1 MAEAQTLDQQL
12 EYARELRNQQRADTQ
27 KNRDERNIGKTAAH
41 IARHPIKSVK
51 EAGEMALQFGSARLL
66 QQAWFWL
73 IWSFGLTLIYIDI
86 HALGRIFFPN
96 VFCRLGDE
104 WLPVKTKTARAAAT
118 PIMWFETAAVI
129 GLNMLAFLIIVI
141 IIAIIG
147 TIAGVADKWYVETAF
162 TVVDTAIKV
171 KNSISN

>member
-1 MAEAQTLDQQL
+1 
-12 EYARELRNQQRADTQ
+12 
-27 KNRDERNIGKTAAH
+27 
-41 IARHPIKSVK
+41 
-51 EAGEMALQFGSARLL
+51 
-66 QQAWFWL
+66 
-73 IWSFGLTLIYIDI
+73 
-86 HALGRIFFPN
+86 
-96 VFCRLGDE
+96 LGDE